1 MMRLRHKLLIQG
13 FRVFDQVV
21 LVAALGIWIGL
32 IPEHGDFGYIRELLD
47 ETYGWREI
55 IGLLMLVMGW
65 VIIFSSIVHYDA
77 NRFTTLTSSMW
88 ALVKATT
95 CSAFLL
101 FVIGTS
107 LDISKL
113 PAQVILFF
121 WATTTL
127 AGIATR
133 IVLRWVLTAVRK
145 SGFNCRQVVFVGT
158 DAHAQGLAT
167 EIESHKELGCRVVG
181 FIGDD
186 EKAIGKPVSSTAG
199 WPVVASIANIKE
211 FLETKSVDE
220 AIICLSVKEH
230 FSHI

>member
-1 MMRLRHKLLIQG
+1 MMRLRHKLLIHC
-13 FRVFDQVV
+13 FRLFDQVI
-21 LVAALGIWIGL
+21 LVAALAVWIAM
-32 IPEHGDFGYIRELLD
+32 IPEGGSFGYIRELLN

-55 IGLLMLVMGW
+55 VGLLLLVTGW
-65 VIIFSSIVHYDA
+65 VIIFNSIIHYDA
-77 NRFTTLTSSMW
+77 NRFTTLASSIW
-88 ALVKATT
+88 AMIKATT

-145 SGFNCRQVVFVGT
+145 SG
-158 DAHAQGLAT
+158 
-167 EIESHKELGCRVVG
+167 
-181 FIGDD
+181 
-186 EKAIGKPVSSTAG
+186 
-199 WPVVASIANIKE
+199 
-211 FLETKSVDE
+211 
-220 AIICLSVKEH
+220 
-230 FSHI
+230 